1 MQKSKAYQEALSLF
15 QAGKKAKGD
24 EKQPHFEACF
34 KLLAS
39 CGEEEMIQF
48 VDETE
53 CHQKHASRFFWAS
66 EIPYAFRKRLFNKD
80 NAAQMLRQ
88 YFQHPGNVA
97 HISEPLI
104 KYLSETYPRELVLT
118 VRETQSFLVRQ
129 HMESLQ
135 RLKSTADA
143 RVRRAVIE
151 WEHINRFQKLFADR
165 SLYFEGLIH
174 NFSFEDLLIHFTAAN
189 ERQKRR
195 DRTGMNNDAY
205 KVGRETNL
213 LRVMNRVLQLKQKQE
228 GDTGQRATGEEQF
241 LKQLADAL
249 PPQNTPEALADPR
262 MLPEEELTEEKKLF
276 TELIDFYFKLH
287 EFEHYIDIYSYG
299 YAEVEMLDSDEI
311 QWKSTAAFVHHKRND
326 HKKRYAE
333 TYLINKA
340 AQKTGG
346 RQTNVSIAEF
356 KVAMSV
362 TKSKVYYKTLFLP
375 LKARYNDNVID
386 LSKVFLLLASFS
398 EYLMPAGNQW
408 VVVGDKVTK
417 ITGLSSKHSLLPEN
431 YLVRFEYE
439 SLIQVIS
446 EIFGWEE
453 QEVMQIVD
461 FLTSYLDRS
470 DAEIDLWTRPLVRH
484 GSHVYWCS
492 TYLRD
497 RDWPVLI
504 QGRGAREQL
513 NKKQKESDKQL
524 EEDLAN
530 LFIDA
535 GFEAVASRV
544 YEIDKQTKPEID
556 VLAYT
561 DNTLFIIEL
570 KTTYLT
576 EDPLRNLKYINRTYA
591 EKAVD
596 QLKRSKTFIEAN
608 FDGEKFRELKTEL
621 GITCSLEELCIRPLI
636 VSNVF
641 DGDDLVFDDEI
652 MKISA
657 FELSI
662 ILKNDLYWVLNMSS
676 KASGQE
682 EIPGLE
688 SMSIYVHEQVQ
699 NQNARGFRNEPIET
713 SKEACDLWSSKD
725 RCSVDDLFT
734 AIEQDKVWS
743 FLDKL
748 WDFSVHSDSEFNT
761 TIPD

>member
-1 MQKSKAYQEALSLF
+1 MQKSKAYHEALSLF
-15 QAGKKAKGD
+15 QDGKKAKGH

-34 KLLAS
+34 QLLMT
-39 CGEEEMIQF
+39 CEGEEVAEFVIQ
-48 VDETE
+48 TE
-53 CHQKHASRFFWAS
+53 CHHKHASRFFWAS
-66 EIPYAFRKRLFNKD
+66 ELPDTFKESLFSKA

-88 YFQHPGNVA
+88 YFKHPGSLE
-97 HISEPLI
+97 HISESLI
-104 KYLSETYPRELVLT
+104 KYLAQTYQREFVIV
-118 VRETQSFLVRQ
+118 VRETQSFLVPP
-129 HMESLQ
+129 H
-135 RLKSTADA
+135 LKSFLRFKGLTNEV
-143 RVRRAVIE
+143 VRRAIVE
-151 WEHINRFQKLFADR
+151 WEYIDNFKKAFSKK
-165 SLYFEGLIH
+165 SLYFDGLIRD
-174 NFSFEDLLIHFTAAN
+174 FSFEELLIHFTAAN

-195 DRTGMNNDAY
+195 DRTGMNNAAY

-228 GDTGQRATGEEQF
+228 EDTGQRATGEEQF

-287 EFEHYIDIYSYG
+287 EFEHYIDMYSYG

-326 HKKRYAE
+326 HKKKYAE
-333 TYLINKA
+333 GYMINRA
-340 AQKTGG
+340 ALKSGARESSMSVGQ
-346 RQTNVSIAEF
+346 F
-356 KVAMSV
+356 KVSLAV
-362 TKSKVYYKTLFLP
+362 AKSKVYYKTLFLP
-375 LKARYNDNVID
+375 LEARYNDTIID

-408 VVVGDKVTK
+408 VAVGDSVTK
-417 ITGLSSKHSLLPEN
+417 LPDVSAKHPLLPED
-431 YLVRFEYE
+431 YLVRLDHQSMLE
-439 SLIQVIS
+439 VIS
-446 EIFGWEE
+446 EVFGWEE
-453 QEVMQIVD
+453 QEVVQIVD

-513 NKKQKESDKQL
+513 NKKQKESDEQL

-556 VLAYT
+556 VLAYA

-576 EDPLRNLKYINRTYA
+576 EDPLRNLQYINRTYA

-621 GITCSLEELCIRPLI
+621 GITCSLEELSIRPLI

-641 DGDDLVFDDEI
+641 DGDDLVFDEEI

-662 ILKNDLYWVLNMSS
+662 ILENDLFWVLNISV
-676 KASGQE
+676 KVSGQE

-688 SMSIYVHEQVQ
+688 SMSIYAHEQMQ
-699 NQNARGFRNEPIET
+699 NQNAKGFRNEPIDS

-725 RCSVDDLFT
+725 SCSADDLIT

-743 FLDKL
+743 FLDEL
-748 WDFSVHSDSEFNT
+748 WDFSVHLETVFRSTAPN
-761 TIPD
+761 